1 VSAALVGT
9 LVVGLL
15 SVIGPSVAPEPAFA
29 STPSAQ
35 CTTATGSPQGG
46 LEVYPSHGKVFYI
59 DSGQNQ
65 NVDAAYV
72 GYQVKNVSGSTKAN
86 LWAKVDSFTGGVVG
100 LANAQDAVYRV
111 GDVANAATQPAFF
124 LLQAGTSTTRAQGHV
139 VRVYNGDPRL
149 SGATELYSCTYNFV
163 AVKETIKAA
172 ANKVTAVSSTSAQ
185 RLGGN
190 LVVTVKGQTGTI
202 GSGTS
207 SPDGEVLWFT
217 PAARSSWPSASL
229 VLKQT
234 SISFATNKLP
244 DEGGAQNV
252 STHVNTLV
260 FNNPRTTLAGTNAR
274 YYYVATYTFSIAGPV
289 PASIGAVPIAQISS
303 GTQIKHTDVS
313 GITALP
319 GSTLSVSTPVTVG
332 VEKTVSSTIDTSGS
346 DRLLSY
352 TVTLTNSASAAVT
365 LDQVVD
371 DPSAGLT
378 FKANSAQYN
387 SAAISD
393 PAADSSGNLVFQGPF
408 TVAANASRT
417 LTYQMVSSC
426 TTGSFSYANSAYA
439 TIGSV
444 VVGQNAS
451 TLSGVNISG
460 SCPPTTGTVAVADQ
474 TIPPA
479 AITQPAS
486 SVATTSATINGSV
499 DPNGVSGQTITFQW
513 GTSSALTGATTVTL
527 TNSTTATDFYAATT
541 NLTGLTSGTRHYYK
555 VTIGSVS
562 GEILS
567 FTTTEV
573 VGTPAVTTDSVTA
586 IVQGTGSDGT
596 AVFNGT
602 IDPNQVSTTP
612 SFVWGLSGNAGA
624 DANCTAASYTLSGTV
639 MEDTD
644 DNGSLDANVVL
655 TGAFPSQFSLDATG
669 LSQGKYYCVKARGTY
684 STTTIEGSP
693 VLFRTQVLSTQTITF
708 PTPSMSTP
716 GSTATLGA
724 TTTSPLTIEYTSNT
738 PDVCTVSGNVV
749 TYLSGGICSLTANQP
764 GDTSFYAADPVT
776 VSFTVPTY
784 TLTYNV
790 NGGNGSAPVDGLS
803 PYVKG
808 ASVTVSATTPTHASL
823 FFAGWNTQAGGGGT
837 SYASSAVFTID
848 ANTVLYAQWSAS
860 TTYTLT
866 YDNNGGTGGPGAAVH
881 GPGTITLSSTAPTRD
896 GYRFSGWNT
905 QAGGGGTSYPS
916 SAANFPMP
924 ENATTLYAQ
933 WVQVFTV
940 TYDGNGAAS
949 GSVPAATTHD
959 SGATPTLSGN
969 SGTLARTG
977 YTFDGWTTTANT
989 GSAVTTVT
997 VSASRTVYARWVA
1010 NVTYNAN
1017 SATGG
1022 SVPSDS
1028 SNYLPGASATVAG
1041 NTGTLVRTNY
1051 RFDGWNTAANGT
1063 GTAYAPSAALTIAG
1077 STELFAQWV
1086 QVFTLTYD
1094 GNGATSGSVPAATT
1108 HDSGAT
1114 PTLSGNSG
1122 TLARTGYTFDGWT
1135 TSANTGSAVTTV
1147 TVSGNQTVYARWVAT
1162 VTYNANSGTGSV
1174 PTDGTNYVPV
1184 ATITIS
1190 GNSGPLARTGF
1201 VFGGWNTLAN
1211 GSGISYEPGAT
1222 LTNTGD
1228 LVLYALWLDEVTLTF
1243 DGNGNT
1249 GGSVPS
1255 AQTHGR
1261 GQTVTVPS
1269 NSGSLARTGYTFA
1282 GWSLSPTGGTTLTPG
1297 SGTVTLT
1304 ANTTA
1309 LYAKWDLVV
1318 SGGGGG
1324 GGGAQ
1329 PTPVAQPPVITPSS
1343 PRIPPSR
1350 ITPVA
1355 PTNSLDPS
1363 AIARPVLVPR
1373 VMLSTPSLPGLS
1385 RFYGLPVNGGG
1396 SGAQSPGSAFSG
1408 QSTIDRGVSTQSNS
1422 DENSNTAGRRTVNEL
1437 EQEKFGGFLPGAT
1450 ASIEILGART
1460 AARFV
1465 VSDVT
1470 GLDSFTLSR
1479 AIQESMPTQ
1488 ATNFFAIDSV
1498 QPVNQPTVPM
1508 PWTPYERTGVAE
1520 FFAGVGLAAPRSLA
1534 DLNFDDY
1541 SQWLSLT
1548 ANASTYAPGTQVY
1561 LTLTSKPLVLASAV
1575 VGRDGTVSIS
1585 GTLPVEFLTAG
1596 EHRVRLVGIRAL
1608 DGVSVDDEGGV
1619 QISPEVLEEIERFD
1633 LGTQATIAVLGPN
1646 AQGGTHA
1653 ALRVIPLVPIAPWW
1667 TLWFILVGALVAL
1680 AFRLAP
1686 VRTTRIR
1693 RVSTVVI
1700 GVVAL
1705 LPAVILGWLSTV
1717 TVVVWWGLGLGLA
1730 SVVLSALGPYRKA
1743 RGDEPAGSRRP

>member
-1 VSAALVGT
+1 MAGSLRRARAVSAALVGT

-15 SVIGPSVAPEPAFA
+15 SVIGSSVAPEPAFA

-35 CTTATGSPQGG
+35 CTTTTGSAQGG

-139 VRVYNGDPRL
+139 LRVYNGDPRL

-260 FNNPRTTLAGTNAR
+260 FNNPRTNLAGANSR

-352 TVTLTNSASAAVT
+352 TVTLTNSASEAVT

-378 FKANSAQYN
+378 FKANSARYN

-417 LTYQMVSSC
+417 LTYQMVSTC

-439 TIGSV
+439 TIGTV

-451 TLSGVNISG
+451 TLSGVNVSG
-460 SCPPTTGTVAVADQ
+460 SCPPTTGTVTVANQ

-486 SVATTSATINGSV
+486 SVATTSASINGSV

-513 GTSSALTGATTVTL
+513 GTSSSLTGATTVTL
-527 TNSTTATDFYAATT
+527 TNSTTATDFYAVTT
-541 NLTGLTSGTRHYYK
+541 NLTGLSSGTRYYYK

-684 STTTIEGSP
+684 STSTIEGSP

-724 TTTSPLTIEYTSNT
+724 TTTSPLTVEYSSNT

-749 TYLSGGICSLTANQP
+749 TYLSGGICSLTASQP

-790 NGGNGSAPVDGLS
+790 NGGNSSAPVDGLS

-848 ANTVLYAQWSAS
+848 ANTDLYAQWSAS

-881 GPGTITLSSTAPTRD
+881 GAGSITLSSTAPTRD
-896 GYRFSGWNT
+896 GYRFIGWNT
-905 QAGGGGTSYPS
+905 QAGGGGTSYAS
-916 SAANFPMP
+916 SAAFTMP
-924 ENATTLYAQ
+924 SSATTLYAQ
-933 WVQVFTV
+933 WVQVFTL
-940 TYDGNGAAS
+940 TYDGNGATS
-949 GSVPAATTHD
+949 GSVPGVTTHD
-959 SGATPTLSGN
+959 SGAGPTLSGN

-977 YTFDGWTTTANT
+977 YTFDGWTTTANV

-997 VSASRTVYARWVA
+997 
-1010 NVTYNAN
+1010 
-1017 SATGG
+1017 
-1022 SVPSDS
+1022 
-1028 SNYLPGASATVAG
+1028 L
-1041 NTGTLVRTNY
+1041 
-1051 RFDGWNTAANGT
+1051 
-1063 GTAYAPSAALTIAG
+1063 
-1077 STELFAQWV
+1077 
-1086 QVFTLTYD
+1086 
-1094 GNGATSGSVPAATT
+1094 
-1108 HDSGAT
+1108 
-1114 PTLSGNSG
+1114 
-1122 TLARTGYTFDGWT
+1122 
-1135 TSANTGSAVTTV
+1135 
-1147 TVSGNQTVYARWVAT
+1147 SGNQTVYARWVAT
-1162 VTYNANSGTGSV
+1162 VTYNANGATGGV
-1174 PTDGTNYVPV
+1174 PTDGTNYLPG

-1211 GSGISYEPGAT
+1211 GTGTTYQPGAT
-1222 LTNTGD
+1222 PTNSGA

-1243 DGNGNT
+1243 DGNGHT

-1255 AQTHGR
+1255 SQTHGR

-1269 NSGSLARTGYTFA
+1269 NSGSLVRTGYTFA
-1282 GWSLSPTGGTTLTPG
+1282 GWSLSSTGGTTLTPG

-1304 ANTTA
+1304 ANTTPV
-1309 LYAKWDLVV
+1309 YAKWDVVV
-1318 SGGGGG
+1318 SGGGGGGG

-1329 PTPVAQPPVITPSS
+1329 PTPVVQPTVTPVP

-1350 ITPVA
+1350 IIPVTPPNPQA
-1355 PTNSLDPS
+1355 NTTPKTPTPS
-1363 AIARPVLVPR
+1363 PTVTPPPP
-1373 VMLSTPSLPGLS
+1373 PSLPGLRGFFEPPAS
-1385 RFYGLPVNGGG
+1385 GGG
-1396 SGAQSPGSAFSG
+1396 SGAEGPGSAFSG
-1408 QSTIDRGVSTQSNS
+1408 QSTIDLGVPAQSNAGGAQ
-1422 DENSNTAGRRTVNEL
+1422 DPQAPEVNSNSVGRRTVDEL
-1437 EQEKFGGFLPGAT
+1437 AQESLGGFQPGAT
-1450 ASIEILGART
+1450 TYIEILGART

-1465 VSDVT
+1465 VSDVSEI
-1470 GLDSFTLSR
+1470 DSFTLSR
-1479 AIQESMPTQ
+1479 AIEASMPTQ
-1488 ATNFFAIDSV
+1488 SADFFALDSV
-1498 QPVNQPTVPM
+1498 QPVNQPTVPRA
-1508 PWTPYERTGVAE
+1508 WTPDERGGVAE
-1520 FFAGVGLAAPRSLA
+1520 FFAAVGLATPRSLA
-1534 DLNFDDY
+1534 DLNLEDY
-1541 SQWLSLT
+1541 SQWLLVS
-1548 ANASTYAPGTQVY
+1548 ANSSTYAPGTQVY
-1561 LTLTSKPLVLASAV
+1561 LTLTSEPLVLASAV
-1575 VGRDGTVSIS
+1575 VGQDGTVSIS
-1585 GTLPVEFLTAG
+1585 GTLPVEFLTVG

-1608 DGVSVDDEGGV
+1608 EGVSVDGEGEI
-1619 QISPEVLEEIERFD
+1619 QLTPELVREIERFD
-1633 LGTQATIAVLGPN
+1633 LGTQATIAVVGAN
-1646 AQGGTHA
+1646 EQGATHVA
-1653 ALRVIPLVPIAPWW
+1653 MRVIPLVPIAPWW
-1667 TLWFILVGALVAL
+1667 TLWFILVGALIAL
-1680 AFRLAP
+1680 ALRLTA

-1717 TVVVWWGLGLGLA
+1717 TVVVWWGLGIGLA

-1743 RGDEPAGSRRP
+1743 REDEPAGSRRS